1 MKIDKAQRAADRHKK
16 TEALDSFVETQKDEP
31 VHSYSDGNKT
41 LWRSGVVVR
50 NDKNVGH
57 EAMQRA
63 REVISKAPE
72 AKIERPKTERLA
84 DREWFEKNRAKVE
97 RAIRAP
103 FRLDKKQLVGG
114 DIEIQNKRDQPTA
127 PRNPSDDLASYYAMD
142 MGSYRPPIDDDE
154 PDYVPKSER

>member
-1 MKIDKAQRAADRHKK
+1 MSLDKAQRAADRHKK

-63 REVISKAPE
+63 RELLNNVSDVILSRPRTATGTNDTWFKNNQLSVEQQIGERISVDKNPQVQRDEAPVFE
-72 AKIERPKTERLA
+72 EIPIEH
-84 DREWFEKNRAKVE
+84 
-97 RAIRAP
+97 
-103 FRLDKKQLVGG
+103 
-114 DIEIQNKRDQPTA
+114 
-127 PRNPSDDLASYYAMD
+127 
-142 MGSYRPPIDDDE
+142 YRPVVDDDAE
-154 PDYVPKSER
+154 VYIPKSER

>member
-1 MKIDKAQRAADRHKK
+1 MKLDKAQRAADRHKK

-63 REVISKAPE
+63 RELLNNVSDVILS
-72 AKIERPKTERLA
+72 RPRTA
-84 DREWFEKNRAKVE
+84 TGTNDTWFKNNQHSVE
-97 RAIRAP
+97 RQIGERISV
-103 FRLDKKQLVGG
+103 DKNPQVQREEIPVFEEIP
-114 DIEIQNKRDQPTA
+114 IEH
-127 PRNPSDDLASYYAMD
+127 
-142 MGSYRPPIDDDE
+142 YRPVVVDDDAE
-154 PDYVPKSER
+154 IYIPKSER